1 MTPFGGVSFGRRM
14 LSLRLYRIH
23 ADHASSPQVPGFRVG
38 TVLTVAG
45 PPFALTEKLDKDV
58 QHEYKT
64 VAHENQENP
73 HRRLTLSVP
82 NLPQSR
88 LHRSFCQ
95 GISERGKSGMRGLKK
110 SQ

>member
-1 MTPFGGVSFGRRM
+1 
-14 LSLRLYRIH
+14 
-23 ADHASSPQVPGFRVG
+23 
-38 TVLTVAG
+38 VLTVAG
-45 PPFALTEKLDKDV
+45 PPFALTEKLDKDI

-64 VAHENQENP
+64 EAHENQKNP

-82 NLPQSR
+82 NLLSSR

-95 GISERGKSGMRGLKK
+95 GISEHGKSGMRVLKK

>member
-1 MTPFGGVSFGRRM
+1 M

-23 ADHASSPQVPGFRVG
+23 PDHGSSLRFPGVRIG

-45 PPFALTEKLDKDV
+45 PAFAFTEKPHEHV

-64 VAHENQENP
+64 ETHENQKNP

-82 NLPQSR
+82 NLLSSR
-88 LHRSFCQ
+88 LHRSFFQ
-95 GISERGKSGMRGLKK
+95 GISEHGKSGMHLLRK

>member
-1 MTPFGGVSFGRRM
+1 M
-14 LSLRLYRIH
+14 
-23 ADHASSPQVPGFRVG
+23 
-38 TVLTVAG
+38 LTVAG
-45 PPFALTEKLDKDV
+45 PAFAFTEKLHKDV

-73 HRRLTLSVP
+73 HRRLTLSVL

-95 GISERGKSGMRGLKK
+95 GISEHGKSGMRVLKK